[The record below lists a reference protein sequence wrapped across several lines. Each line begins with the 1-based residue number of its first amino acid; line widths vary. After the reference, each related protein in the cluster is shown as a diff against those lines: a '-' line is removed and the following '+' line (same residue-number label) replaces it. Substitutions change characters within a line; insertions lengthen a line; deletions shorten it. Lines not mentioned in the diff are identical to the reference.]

1 MPVIP
6 CYSYM
11 FDLPAN
17 PPTRARILF
26 GDEFTQGIRYGTRR
40 PHGSGDWLLIYT
52 IAGSGHLRTGKGETV
67 TKEGDAILYAPED
80 PQEYRTAPSPGQW
93 TLRWI
98 HFTPRA
104 AWVPWLHWP
113 VNREGIRLLH
123 LPAGE
128 IRDRFLAAFDQML
141 ALFRRDLPA
150 AMELAQN
157 ALEELILWARIAASN
172 DPRLSIDPRIRK
184 VLDHLSAHFREP
196 FDLASIA
203 RLSGLSVSRFAHLF
217 KEETGVT
224 TRQFLELQRLQHA
237 EQLLQMSSLS
247 VAEIAYSV
255 GFEDPFYF
263 SNRFRLRTGRS
274 PSEYRGAG

>member
-1 MPVIP
+1 MSEI
-6 CYSYM
+6 SEQ
-11 FDLPAN
+11 

-26 GDEFTQGIRYGTRR
+26 GDEFTQGPRYGTRR
-40 PHGSGDWLLIYT
+40 SRGSGDWLLIYT
-52 IAGSGHLRTGKGETV
+52 IAGAGALRTVKGETI
-67 TKEGDAILYAPED
+67 TKEGDATLYAPED
-80 PQEYRTAPSPGQW
+80 PQEYGTASPPGEW
-93 TLRWI
+93 KLRWI

-113 VNREGIRLLH
+113 VNSEGMRLLH

-128 IRDRFLAAFDQML
+128 IRERFLGAFDKML
-141 ALFRRDLPA
+141 SLFRRDLPS

-172 DPRLSIDPRIRK
+172 DPRLKVDQRIRD

-196 FDLASIA
+196 FELASVA
-203 RLSGLSVSRFAHLF
+203 RLSGLSVSRLAHLF

-224 TRQFLELQRLQHA
+224 VRQFLELQRLQHA
-237 EQLLQMSSLS
+237 EQLLRMSSLS
-247 VAEIAYSV
+247 VAEIAFSV

-263 SNRFRLRTGRS
+263 SNRFRLRTGKS
-274 PSEYRGAG
+274 PSEFRGAG